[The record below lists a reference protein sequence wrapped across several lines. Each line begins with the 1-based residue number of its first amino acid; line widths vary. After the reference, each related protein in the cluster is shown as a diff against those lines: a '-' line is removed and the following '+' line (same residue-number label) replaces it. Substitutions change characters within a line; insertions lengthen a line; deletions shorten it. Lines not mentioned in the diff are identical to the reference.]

1 MISAVILSKNS
12 ALTIERCLKSVTFC
26 NEIIVIDDY
35 SSDRTL
41 QICRKYTS
49 YVYQRKL
56 ADNFSSQRNFALTK
70 CRHEWVLYVD
80 SDETVS
86 KGLKHEILTS
96 IKNENINGYY
106 IPRKEFFLGK
116 EMKWGEFLHFK
127 LLRLA
132 RKESGTWK
140 RPVHE
145 VWEITGNCN
154 NLSTPLIHHS
164 HEKLENFLKKINY
177 YSNINASFIYE
188 NYGRPNVL
196 AITAYPFIKIIYI
209 YIVKLGFLDGTHG
222 AVSAFLMGW
231 HSFLSRT
238 KAYFL
243 HA

>member
-12 ALTIERCLKSVTFC
+12 ALTIDRCLISLTFC
-26 NEIIVIDDY
+26 REIIVIDDY
-35 SSDRTL
+35 STDKTL

-70 CRHEWVLYVD
+70 CNNDWVLYID

-86 KGLKHEILTS
+86 KDLKDEILTA
-96 IKNENINGYY
+96 IKNENMNGYY

-116 EMKWGEFLHFK
+116 EMKWGEFLRFK
-127 LLRLA
+127 LMRLG
-132 RKESGTWK
+132 RKKSGIWK
-140 RPVHE
+140 RPIHE

-154 NLSTPLIHHS
+154 NLSTSLIHHS
-164 HEKLENFLKKINY
+164 HEKLESFLNKINY
-177 YSNINASFIYE
+177 YSNINAKFIYE

-196 AITAYPFIKIIYI
+196 AIIAYPLLKIFYI
-209 YIVKLGFLDGTHG
+209 YILKLGFLDGTHG

-231 HSFLSRT
+231 HSFLSRA

-243 HA
+243 NA